1 MSWEVKSHPGEEIQT
16 EPLALPARTM
26 NQNPPLRQ
34 IPAPTAACSTSEIA
48 HQWGVSAKR
57 VRQLCQAGRVPGAQK
72 IGRDWVIPAD
82 AAVTPGSRGPQ
93 RRR

>member
-1 MSWEVKSHPGEEIQT
+1 MPTYRHRHIVELGERET
-16 EPLALPARTM
+16 RMALELAP
-26 NQNPPLRQ
+26 Q
-34 IPAPTAACSTSEIA
+34 ACTTTEIA
-48 HQWGVSAKR
+48 AQWGVTPKR
-57 VRQLCQAGRVPGAQK
+57 VRQLCQAGRIPGAQK